1 MPAGWA
7 GILLLSA
14 WLRAP
19 AALYPP
25 IGRLKSLK
33 STPSCRKEK
42 GLRNKQNRQRERAMM
57 KTLQIVC
64 AVLLLLLGCSRLS
77 AEDSRE
83 LVSALKQGGH
93 VVVFRHGA
101 TDDSQ
106 KDIYPFDF
114 GDMKAQRQLSEKG
127 REMARQIG
135 TAIKKLG
142 IPVGEI
148 YTSRLNRAIETGK
161 LLSDKEVKPLDA
173 LTDSGAASASAMAN
187 PAGGNA
193 KAGLALRE
201 LVNAAPKAGTN
212 TFIVTHKTN
221 IADAFGKEASDVQEG
236 EAFVYRSSGSAPS
249 AFVGRV
255 KAAFWSDQAAN

>member
-1 MPAGWA
+1 MLKTERPA
-7 GILLLSA
+7 I
-14 WLRAP
+14 
-19 AALYPP
+19 
-25 IGRLKSLK
+25 
-33 STPSCRKEK
+33 
-42 GLRNKQNRQRERAMM
+42 KQKAKREGATM
-57 KTLQIVC
+57 KTVQIAC
-64 AVLLLLLGCSRLS
+64 AGLLLLLGCSPVS

-101 TDDSQ
+101 TDESQ
-106 KDIYPFDF
+106 KDIYPLNFD
-114 GDMKAQRQLSEKG
+114 DMKAQRQLSEKG
-127 REMARQIG
+127 RDTARQIG

-142 IPVGEI
+142 IPIGEI

-161 LLSDKEVKPLDA
+161 LLSDREVKPVDA
-173 LTDSGAASASAMAN
+173 LTDSGAGSASAMAN
-187 PAGGNA
+187 PGGGNA

-236 EAFVYRSSGSAPS
+236 EAFVYRSGGSAPA
-249 AFVGRV
+249 AFVTRV
-255 KAAFWSDQAAN
+255 KPAFWIDQAAN